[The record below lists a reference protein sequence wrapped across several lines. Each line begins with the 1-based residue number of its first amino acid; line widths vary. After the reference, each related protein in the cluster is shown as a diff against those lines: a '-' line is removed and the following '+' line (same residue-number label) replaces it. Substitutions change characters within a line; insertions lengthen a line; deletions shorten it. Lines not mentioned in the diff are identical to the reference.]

1 MKKYLDINACVYLHV
16 DPVAQ
21 EVFYVGIGNEKRPF
35 SKFGR
40 NKSWIE
46 YVKSCKYDVIVIC
59 TGLLWSESVIL
70 EKQFIKQIGR
80 KNKGLG
86 ALLNRSD
93 GGEGRRG
100 RRGIKRKFE
109 KQKGK
114 KRKHKNKTHWTIEEL
129 KIEALKYK
137 TRGEFDIKNN
147 GAYKAAGRR
156 GILNDICSHMFA
168 SPGRNK
174 FKLTKE
180 NCRTIALCYDKKAD
194 LFKAKKSIY
203 NKIIRMKWADEL
215 FAHMLQQ
222 INKDDCARIALEYT
236 TRTNLMIGYKYIY
249 NLIIRNKWGQELFNH
264 MA

>member
-1 MKKYLDINACVYLHV
+1 MKKYLDRNICVYLHV
-16 DPVAQ
+16 NPIAQ
-21 EVFYVGIGNEKRPF
+21 EIFYVGIGSIKRPLVET
-35 SKFGR
+35 GR
-40 NKSWIE
+40 NKYWDE
-46 YVKSCKYDVIVIC
+46 YVKSCEYDVVIIY
-59 TGLLWSESVIL
+59 TKLSWNKAALL

-80 KNKGLG
+80 KDKGLG
-86 ALLNRSD
+86 TLLNRTD
-93 GGEGRRG
+93 GGEGRQG
-100 RRGIKRKFE
+100 RSV
-109 KQKGK
+109 
-114 KRKHKNKTHWTIEEL
+114 WSEEDL
-129 KIEALKYK
+129 ITEALKYK
-137 TRGEFDIKNN
+137 TRGEFDIKSN
-147 GAYKAAGRR
+147 GAYKAAYRH
-156 GILNDICSHMFA
+156 GILDEICSHMFTA
-168 SPGRNK
+168 PGRNK